1 MNKKSILMK
10 SSKVLAGLLAFTSI
24 AGPIAANAATVN
36 VNGEVVFYKMGQW
49 TSDGINWSDYDRSDK
64 FGEWTM
70 DGEVVW
76 CLEPSVLTETGVTY
90 NSEGDSAIRKGITVR
105 TIGKTDGVR
114 NTTTA
119 TPYLVKRA
127 AFFTWLIYKASDS
140 DIAKIKDLIKDKAY
154 SAKFVSNI
162 NYVRR
167 LSKDA
172 KWTATQLLIWYT
184 ITSVTVREAN
194 ASDAG
199 LQDVFKWYATSDG
212 DGIDSELYRP
222 FSNTYSYLEEN
233 NLIEYTGG
241 FRTYDAPGGEQRQVA
256 NGAMFRLK
264 EKPKPPTPPVTPPT
278 PPVTPPT
285 PPVTPPTP
293 PVTPPPVKPVVEK
306 KYPIKIRKEFSDI
319 NNGVS
324 GKPNFNPGG
333 IKVGV
338 YSDTNATTKVGELV
352 IGPNGESN
360 TLEVKAGTY
369 YGFELDVN
377 GNPIKDSAKEVV
389 ADGAADRGYVSGKD
403 KNSNNKYVTWSVT
416 DNVTNPVIST
426 FVNTPEVV
434 NFTFNKEI
442 ADDSIKGLVGLD
454 NQYSREGAVYGLFT
468 DEQAT
473 KPVTKNGK
481 NVTATIAK
489 DGSAQFND
497 LYRGVYYVKET
508 SVPTVEKNGRKVQR
522 FTLDSKVY
530 KVDLSSANDNE
541 TFTTD
546 STATPTKEYT
556 KTKAFVSN
564 EKVKPNTGSLVIK
577 KKDAQSNSNTAQG
590 QATLADAEFKVE
602 FYDAFS
608 LGTQS
613 PVKKWE
619 AVYKTNAKGEID
631 IRNRQQMVST
641 TNEDAMNKMF
651 AAYEKSQEWGAYDYR
666 VTETKAPNGYKLDST
681 AKDFVVK
688 NDNAEFVSEW
698 SYDDASFLNNDLE
711 LHLIKTQK
719 SSGDWLPTEEAK
731 KVVIKDATFELT
743 NKATGQK
750 FEATTDAEGKLHF
763 DGVIAGEYNLR
774 EVGAKKYKT
783 NGQVIDI
790 TVAQKEGTTKLEA
803 SSKSAPTEDDGA
815 INITEMLS
823 KDILVQFEDSVLNAK
838 AKLVKTNETGA
849 RLEGAKF
856 KLVHYAEDGTTKV
869 DEKEITTDAKG
880 ELNFEELIVG
890 HWYTV
895 EEVGAPDGYKLPAQ
909 RSTLK
914 FRAEAIPAKD
924 SYAIS
929 YSTIT
934 LDKTNANNETTKE
947 SEVKKLTKEGVVQ
960 DGVSFNADEEKGT
973 MAIEFDFVNN
983 TWQKLP
989 VTGSFTGLGLL
1000 SAALVVVIGSTVFYI
1015 KKRNA

>member
-1 MNKKSILMK
+1 MNKKNFLTT
-10 SSKVLAGLLAFTSI
+10 SSKMLAGLMAVVSVS
-24 AGPIAANAATVN
+24 GPMVASASTLN
-36 VNGEVVFYKMGQW
+36 VDGEVVFYKMGQW
-49 TSDGINWSDYDRSDK
+49 HESGIEWSDYDRSDK

-70 DGEVVW
+70 DGQVVW
-76 CLEPSVLTETGVTY
+76 CLEPSVLTETGVSY
-90 NSEGDSAIRKGITVR
+90 NSEGDGAIRNGITVR
-105 TIGKTDGVR
+105 TIGKTNGER
-114 NTTTA
+114 NTHEA
-119 TPYLVKRA
+119 GPYFVKRA

-140 DIAKIKDLIKDKAY
+140 DIAKIKDYVKNKPY
-154 SAKFVSNI
+154 GAKFISNI

-184 ITSVTVREAN
+184 ITSVTVKDAN

-222 FSNTYSYLEEN
+222 FSNTYGDLEN
-233 NLIEYTGG
+233 DGLIEYTGG

-293 PVTPPPVKPVVEK
+293 PVTPPVKPVVEK
-306 KYPIKIRKEFSDI
+306 KGMIRVRKEFSDI
-319 NNGVS
+319 TNGVS

-338 YSDTNATTKVGELV
+338 YSDANATNKVGELL

-377 GNPIKDSAKEVV
+377 GNPIKDNAKEVV
-389 ADGAADRGYVSGKD
+389 ADGSADRGYVSGKD
-403 KNSNNKYVTWSVT
+403 KNSNNKYVTW
-416 DNVTNPVIST
+416 NVSGDTKEAVIST

-442 ADDSIKGLVGLD
+442 AEDSIKGLESLD

-508 SVPTVEKNGRKVQR
+508 SVPTVEKNGHKLQR
-522 FTLDSKVY
+522 FELDSKVY

-556 KTKAFVSN
+556 KTKVFTSMEN
-564 EKVKPNTGSLVIK
+564 VKKNGSLIIK

-619 AVYKTNAKGEID
+619 AVYKTDAKGEID
-631 IRNRQQMVST
+631 VRNRQQMVST

-803 SSKSAPTEDDGA
+803 SSKSSPTEDDGA

-823 KDILVQFEDSVLNAK
+823 KDILVEFEDSVLNAK

-960 DGVSFNADEEKGT
+960 DGVSFNADEENGT

-989 VTGSFTGLGLL
+989 VTGSFTGIGLM

>member
-10 SSKVLAGLLAFTSI
+10 SSKVLAGLIAFTSI
-24 AGPIAANAATVN
+24 AGPIVANAATLT

-49 TSDGINWSDYDRSDK
+49 HKSGIEWSDYDRSDT

-76 CLEPSVLTETGVTY
+76 CLEPSVLTETGVSY

-105 TIGKTDGVR
+105 TIGKTNGEHNR
-114 NTTTA
+114 HEA
-119 TPYLVKRA
+119 GPYFVKRV

-140 DIAKIKDLIKDKAY
+140 DIAKIKDYVKNKPY
-154 SAKFVSNI
+154 GEKFISNI

-184 ITSVTVREAN
+184 ITSVTVKDAN
-194 ASDAG
+194 ASDAQ

-212 DGIDSELYRP
+212 DGIDSELYKP

-306 KYPIKIRKEFSDI
+306 KGMIRVHKEFSDI
-319 NNGVS
+319 TNGVS

-338 YSDTNATTKVGELV
+338 YSDANATNKVGELL

-377 GNPIKDSAKEVV
+377 GNPVKDNAKEVV
-389 ADGAADRGYVSGKD
+389 ADGSADRGYVSGKD
-403 KNSNNKYVTWSVT
+403 KNSNNKYVTW
-416 DNVTNPVIST
+416 NVSGDTKDAVIST

-442 ADDSIKGLVGLD
+442 ADEAIKGLDGLD
-454 NQYSREGAVYGLFT
+454 NQYSREGAVYTLFT
-468 DEQAT
+468 DEKAT

-508 SVPTVEKNGRKVQR
+508 SVPTVDKNGRKLQR
-522 FTLDSKVY
+522 FELDSKVY

-546 STATPTKEYT
+546 STVTPTKEYT
-556 KTKAFVSN
+556 KTKAFTSMEN
-564 EKVKPNTGSLVIK
+564 VKKNGSLIIK

-613 PVKKWE
+613 PAKKWE
-619 AVYKTNAKGEID
+619 AVYKTNANGEID
-631 IRNRQQMVST
+631 VRNRQQMVST

-688 NDNAEFVSEW
+688 NDGADFVSEW

-731 KVVIKDATFELT
+731 KVVVKDATFELT

-823 KDILVQFEDSVLNAK
+823 KDILVEFEDSVLNAK

-960 DGVSFNADEEKGT
+960 DGVSFNADEENGT

-1000 SAALVVVIGSTVFYI
+1000 STALVIVIGSTVFYI

>member
-1 MNKKSILMK
+1 MNKKNFLTT
-10 SSKVLAGLLAFTSI
+10 SSKMLAGLMAVVSV
-24 AGPIAANAATVN
+24 AGPMVASASTLN
-36 VNGEVVFYKMGQW
+36 VDGELVYYKMGQW
-49 TSDGINWSDYDRSDK
+49 TKSNGIKWSDYDRSDK

-70 DGEVVW
+70 DGQVVW
-76 CLEPSVLTETGVTY
+76 CLEPSVLTETGVSY
-90 NSEGDSAIRKGITVR
+90 NSEGDGAIRNGITVR
-105 TIGKTDGVR
+105 TIGKQNGVH
-114 NTTTA
+114 NTNEA
-119 TPYLVKRA
+119 GPFFVKRA

-140 DIAKIKDLIKDKAY
+140 DIAKIKNYVKDKPY
-154 SAKFVSNI
+154 GEKFISNI

-184 ITSVTVREAN
+184 ITFVTVKDAN
-194 ASDAG
+194 ASDAQ

-212 DGIDSELYRP
+212 EGINTELYTP
-222 FSNTYSYLEEN
+222 FSSTYGDLEKDG
-233 NLIEYTGG
+233 LIEYTGG

-278 PPVTPPT
+278 PPVTPP
-285 PPVTPPTP
+285 
-293 PVTPPPVKPVVEK
+293 VKPVVEK
-306 KYPIKIRKEFSDI
+306 KGMIRVHKEFSDI
-319 NNGVS
+319 TNGVS

-338 YSDTNATTKVGELV
+338 YSDVNATNKVGELL

-377 GNPIKDSAKEVV
+377 GNPVKDNAKEVV
-389 ADGAADRGYVSGKD
+389 ADGSADRGYVSGKD
-403 KNSNNKYVTWSVT
+403 KNSNNKYVTW
-416 DNVTNPVIST
+416 NVSGDTKDAVLST

-442 ADDSIKGLVGLD
+442 AEDSIKGLEGLD
-454 NQYSREGAVYGLFT
+454 NQYSREGAVYTLFT
-468 DEQAT
+468 DEKAT

-508 SVPTVEKNGRKVQR
+508 SVPTVDKNGRKLQR
-522 FTLDSKVY
+522 FELDSKVY

-556 KTKAFVSN
+556 KTKAFTSMEN
-564 EKVKPNTGSLVIK
+564 VKKNGSLIIK

-619 AVYKTNAKGEID
+619 AVYKTDAKGEID
-631 IRNRQQMVST
+631 VRNRQQMVST

-688 NDNAEFVSEW
+688 NDNADFVNEW

-731 KVVIKDATFELT
+731 KVVVKDATFELT

-803 SSKSAPTEDDGA
+803 SSKTAPTEDDGA

-823 KDILVQFEDSVLNAK
+823 KDILVEFEDSVLNAK
-838 AKLVKTNETGA
+838 AKLVKTNEKGA

-869 DEKEITTDAKG
+869 DEKEITTDSKG

-895 EEVGAPDGYKLPAQ
+895 EEVEAPNGYKLPAQ

-934 LDKTNANNETTKE
+934 LDKTNDNNETTKE

-960 DGVSFNADEEKGT
+960 DGVSFNADEENGT

-989 VTGSFTGLGLL
+989 VTGSFTGIGLM
-1000 SAALVVVIGSTVFYI
+1000 SAALVVVIGSTAFYI

>member
-1 MNKKSILMK
+1 M
-10 SSKVLAGLLAFTSI
+10 LAGLMAVASV
-24 AGPIAANAATVN
+24 AGPMVASASTLKTS
-36 VNGEVVFYKMGQW
+36 GELLHYKMGKW
-49 TSDGINWSDYDRSDK
+49 TASGIEYNPYDRTDW

-70 DGEVVW
+70 DGQVVW
-76 CLEPSVLTETGVTY
+76 CVEPSVTTSTGVEY
-90 NSEGDSAIRKGITVR
+90 DSAGDGAIRNGMTVR
-105 TIGKTDGVR
+105 SIGQ
-114 NTTTA
+114 TTQRVE
-119 TPYLVKRA
+119 PYYVKRA
-127 AFFTWLIYKASDS
+127 SFFTWLIYKASD
-140 DIAKIKDLIKDKAY
+140 DEIAQIKDAVKNEAY

-162 NYVRR
+162 DYVRR
-167 LSKDA
+167 LSKNA

-184 ITSVTVREAN
+184 ITSVIAHDFQG
-194 ASDAG
+194 ASDE
-199 LQDVFKWYATSDG
+199 LSSVFYWYATSDG
-212 DGIDSELYRP
+212 EGIDKQLYTP
-222 FSNTYSYLEEN
+222 FRDVYDKLEAN

-241 FRTYDAPGGEQRQVA
+241 FRVYDPSSGYQQRQIS
-256 NGAMFRLK
+256 NGGNFKLI
-264 EKPKPPTPPVTPPT
+264 
-278 PPVTPPT
+278 
-285 PPVTPPTP
+285 
-293 PVTPPPVKPVVEK
+293 EK
-306 KYPIKIRKEFSDI
+306 KYPIKVRKEFSDI
-319 NNGVS
+319 TNGVS
-324 GKPNFNPGG
+324 GKPNFNPSG

-377 GNPIKDSAKEVV
+377 GNPVKDNAKEVV
-389 ADGAADRGYVSGKD
+389 ADGSADRGYVSGKD
-403 KNSNNKYVTWSVT
+403 KNSNNKYVTWTVK
-416 DNVTNPVIST
+416 DDVAEAVIST

-442 ADDSIKGLVGLD
+442 ADDAIKGLDGLD
-454 NQYSREGAVYGLFT
+454 SQYSREGAVYTLFT
-468 DEQAT
+468 DEKAT

-481 NVTATIAK
+481 NVTATVAK

-508 SVPTVEKNGRKVQR
+508 SVPTVVKNGRKVQR
-522 FTLDSKVY
+522 FALDSKVY

-564 EKVKPNTGSLVIK
+564 ERLAPSGGSLVIK
-577 KKDAQSNSNTAQG
+577 KKDAQSKSNVAQG
-590 QATLADAEFKVE
+590 QATLSDAEFKVE
-602 FYDAFS
+602 FYEAFS

-619 AVYKTNAKGEID
+619 AVYKTDSKGEID
-631 IRNRQQMVST
+631 VRNRQQMVST
-641 TNEDAMNKMF
+641 TNSDVMNKMF

-688 NDNAEFVSEW
+688 NGNADFVSEW
-698 SYDDASFLNNDLE
+698 SYDDASFFNNDLE

-719 SSGDWLPTEEAK
+719 PSGDWLSTEEAK

-763 DGVIAGEYNLR
+763 DGVIAGDYNLR

-790 TVAQKEGTTKLEA
+790 TVSQKEGTTKLEA
-803 SSKSAPTEDDGA
+803 SSKTAPTEADGA
-815 INITEMLS
+815 INITEMAN
-823 KDILVQFEDSVLNAK
+823 KDILVEFEDSVLNAK
-838 AKLVKTNETGA
+838 AKLVKTNEKGA

-856 KLVHYAEDGTTKV
+856 KLVHYAEDGTTNV
-869 DEKEITTDAKG
+869 DEKEITTDSKG
-880 ELNFEELIVG
+880 ELSFEELVVG

-895 EEVGAPDGYKLPAQ
+895 EEVEAPNGYKLPAQ

-914 FRAEAIPAKD
+914 FRVEAVPAKD

-934 LDKTNANNETTKE
+934 LDKTNANNETTKQ

-960 DGVSFNADEEKGT
+960 DGLSFDADEANGT

-989 VTGSFTGLGLL
+989 VTGSFTGLGLM

>member
-1 MNKKSILMK
+1 M
-10 SSKVLAGLLAFTSI
+10 LAGLMAVASV
-24 AGPIAANAATVN
+24 AGPMVASAATVN
-36 VNGEVVFYKMGQW
+36 VTGEFIYYQMGRW
-49 TSDGINWSDYDRSDK
+49 TSSGIDWSPYDRSDQ

-70 DGEVVW
+70 DGQIVW
-76 CLEPSVLTETGVTY
+76 CVEPSVPTSTGVSYT
-90 NSEGDSAIRKGITVR
+90 SEGDGAIKNGMTVR
-105 TIGKTDGVR
+105 TIGQTNGVR
-114 NTTTA
+114 NTNTA
-119 TPYLVKRA
+119 QPYHVKRA

-140 DIAKIKDLIKDKAY
+140 DISKIKEYSKQAGYGDK
-154 SAKFVSNI
+154 FISNI
-162 NYVRR
+162 DYLRR
-167 LSKDA
+167 LPKDA

-184 ITSVTVREAN
+184 ITFVTLKDARATD
-194 ASDAG
+194 AS

-212 DGIDSELYRP
+212 QGIDTELYTP
-222 FSNTYSYLEEN
+222 FSNVYGYLEDN
-233 NLIEYTGG
+233 NLIDYTGG
-241 FRTYDAPGGEQRQVA
+241 FSVYDAVNGEQRLVA
-256 NGAMFRLK
+256 GGGEFKLK
-264 EKPKPPTPPVTPPT
+264 EKPKP
-278 PPVTPPT
+278 
-285 PPVTPPTP
+285 
-293 PVTPPPVKPVVEK
+293 VEK
-306 KYPIKIRKEFSDI
+306 KHGIKVRKEFSDI
-319 NNGVS
+319 TNGVS
-324 GKPNFNPGG
+324 GKPNFNPSG

-377 GNPIKDSAKEVV
+377 GNPVKDNAKEVV
-389 ADGAADRGYVSGKD
+389 ADGSADRGYVSGKD
-403 KNSNNKYVTWSVT
+403 KNSNNKYVTWTVK
-416 DNVTNPVIST
+416 DDVAEAVIST

-442 ADDSIKGLVGLD
+442 ADDAIKGLDGLD
-454 NQYSREGAVYGLFT
+454 SQYSREGAVYTLFT
-468 DEQAT
+468 DEKAT

-481 NVTATIAK
+481 NVTATVAK

-508 SVPTVEKNGRKVQR
+508 SVPTVVKNGRKIKR
-522 FTLDSKVY
+522 FALDTKVY

-546 STATPTKEYT
+546 STLTPTKEYT
-556 KTKAFVSN
+556 KANAFTSN
-564 EKVKPNTGSLVIK
+564 ELIDKSKGSLVIK
-577 KKDAQSNSNTAQG
+577 KKDAQSKTNTAQG

-602 FYDAFS
+602 FYDM
-608 LGTQS
+608 GTLNSQS

-619 AVYKTNAKGEID
+619 AVYKTDAKGEID
-631 IRNRQQMVST
+631 VRNRQQMVST
-641 TNEDAMNKMF
+641 TNADAMNKLF

-688 NDNAEFVSEW
+688 DNNADFVTEW

-719 SSGDWLPTEEAK
+719 PSGDWLSTEEAK

-763 DGVIAGEYNLR
+763 DGVIAGDYNLR

-790 TVAQKEGTTKLEA
+790 TVSQKEGTTKLEA
-803 SSKSAPTEDDGA
+803 SSKTAPTEDDGA
-815 INITEMLS
+815 INITEMAN
-823 KDILVQFEDSVLNAK
+823 KDILVEFEDDVLNAK
-838 AKLVKTNETGA
+838 AKLVKTNEKGA

-869 DEKEITTDAKG
+869 DEKEITTDSKG
-880 ELNFEELIVG
+880 ELSFEELVVG

-895 EEVGAPDGYKLPAQ
+895 EEVEAPNGYKLPAQ

-914 FRAEAIPAKD
+914 FRAEAVPAKD

-934 LDKTNANNETTKE
+934 LDKTNANNETTKQ

-960 DGVSFNADEEKGT
+960 DGLSFDADEANGT

-989 VTGSFTGLGLL
+989 VTGSFTGLGLM

>member
-1 MNKKSILMK
+1 M
-10 SSKVLAGLLAFTSI
+10 LAGLMAVASV
-24 AGPIAANAATVN
+24 AGPMVASASTLN
-36 VNGEVVFYKMGQW
+36 VDGELVYYKMGQW
-49 TSDGINWSDYDRSDK
+49 HKSGIEWSDYDRSDT

-76 CLEPSVLTETGVTY
+76 CLEPSVLTETGVSY
-90 NSEGDSAIRKGITVR
+90 NSEGDGAIRNGITVR
-105 TIGKTDGVR
+105 TIGKTNGVQ
-114 NTTTA
+114 NEHEA
-119 TPYLVKRA
+119 GPYFIKRA

-140 DIAKIKDLIKDKAY
+140 DIAKIKDYVKNKPY
-154 SAKFVSNI
+154 GAKFISNI

-184 ITSVTVREAN
+184 ITSVTVRDAN

-212 DGIDSELYRP
+212 DGIDSELYKP
-222 FSNTYSYLEEN
+222 FSNTYGDLEN
-233 NLIEYTGG
+233 DGLIEYTGG

-293 PVTPPPVKPVVEK
+293 PVTPPTPPVKPVVEK
-306 KYPIKIRKEFSDI
+306 KGMIRVHKEFSDI
-319 NNGVS
+319 TNGVS

-338 YSDTNATTKVGELV
+338 YSDANATNKVGELL

-377 GNPIKDSAKEVV
+377 GNPVKDNAKEVV
-389 ADGAADRGYVSGKD
+389 ADGSADRGYVSGKD
-403 KNSNNKYVTWSVT
+403 KNSNNKYVTW
-416 DNVTNPVIST
+416 NVSGDTKDAVIST

-442 ADDSIKGLVGLD
+442 ADEAIKGLDGLD
-454 NQYSREGAVYGLFT
+454 NQYSREGAVYTLFT
-468 DEQAT
+468 DEKAT

-508 SVPTVEKNGRKVQR
+508 SVPTVDKNGRKLQR
-522 FTLDSKVY
+522 FELDSKVY

-556 KTKAFVSN
+556 KTKAFTSMEN
-564 EKVKPNTGSLVIK
+564 VKKNGSLIIK

-613 PVKKWE
+613 PAKKWE
-619 AVYKTNAKGEID
+619 AVYKTNANGEID

-688 NDNAEFVSEW
+688 NDGADFVSEW

-731 KVVIKDATFELT
+731 KVVVKDATFELT

-823 KDILVQFEDSVLNAK
+823 KDILVEFEDSVLNAK

-960 DGVSFNADEEKGT
+960 DGVSFNADEENGT

-989 VTGSFTGLGLL
+989 VTGSFTGIGLM

>member
-1 MNKKSILMK
+1 M
-10 SSKVLAGLLAFTSI
+10 LAGLMAVASV
-24 AGPIAANAATVN
+24 AGPMVASASTLKTS
-36 VNGEVVFYKMGQW
+36 GEFLHYKMGKW
-49 TSDGINWSDYDRSDK
+49 TASGIEYNPYDRTDY

-70 DGEVVW
+70 DGQVVW
-76 CLEPSVLTETGVTY
+76 CVEPSIPTETGVTY
-90 NSEGDSAIRKGITVR
+90 NSVGDGAIKSGMTVR
-105 TIGKTDGVR
+105 SIGKTTQDVS
-114 NTTTA
+114 
-119 TPYLVKRA
+119 PYFVKRA
-127 AFFTWLIYKASDS
+127 SFFTWLIYKASDKE
-140 DIAKIKDLIKDKAY
+140 IAQIKETVKNEPY
-154 SAKFVSNI
+154 NAKFVSNI
-162 NYVRR
+162 DYVRN

-172 KWTATQLLIWYT
+172 KWSATQLLIWYT
-184 ITSVTVREAN
+184 ITSVIVHDVQG
-194 ASDAG
+194 ASSE
-199 LQDVFKWYATSDG
+199 LSPVFYWYATADG
-212 DGIDSELYRP
+212 EGIDKELYVP
-222 FSNTYSYLEEN
+222 FRDVYNKLEAD

-241 FRTYDAPGGEQRQVA
+241 FRVYDAPNGEQRQVS
-256 NGAMFRLK
+256 NGGNFKLK
-264 EKPKPPTPPVTPPT
+264 EKPKP
-278 PPVTPPT
+278 
-285 PPVTPPTP
+285 
-293 PVTPPPVKPVVEK
+293 VEK
-306 KYPIKIRKEFSDI
+306 KHSIKVRKEFSDI
-319 NNGVS
+319 TNGVS
-324 GKPNFNPGG
+324 GKPNFNPSG

-377 GNPIKDSAKEVV
+377 GNPVKDNAKEVV
-389 ADGAADRGYVSGKD
+389 ADGSADRGYVSGKD
-403 KNSNNKYVTWSVT
+403 KNSNNKYVTWTVK
-416 DNVTNPVIST
+416 DDVAEAVIST

-442 ADDSIKGLVGLD
+442 ADDAIKGLDGLD
-454 NQYSREGAVYGLFT
+454 SQYSREGAVYTLFT
-468 DEQAT
+468 DEKAT

-481 NVTATIAK
+481 NVTATVAK

-508 SVPTVEKNGRKVQR
+508 SVPTVVKNGRKVQR
-522 FTLDSKVY
+522 FALDSKVY

-546 STATPTKEYT
+546 STLTPTKEYT

-564 EKVKPNTGSLVIK
+564 ETLPLHKNGSLVIK
-577 KKDAQSNSNTAQG
+577 KKDAQSNSNVAQG

-619 AVYKTNAKGEID
+619 AVYKTDSKGEID
-631 IRNRQQMVST
+631 VRNRQQMVST
-641 TNEDAMNKMF
+641 TNSDVMNKMF

-688 NDNAEFVSEW
+688 NGNADFVSEW
-698 SYDDASFLNNDLE
+698 SYDDASFFNNDLE

-719 SSGDWLPTEEAK
+719 PSGDWLSTEEAK

-763 DGVIAGEYNLR
+763 DGVIAGDYNLR

-790 TVAQKEGTTKLEA
+790 TVSQKEGTTKLEA
-803 SSKSAPTEDDGA
+803 SSKTAPTEADGA
-815 INITEMLS
+815 INITEMAN
-823 KDILVQFEDSVLNAK
+823 KDILVEFEDSVLNAK
-838 AKLVKTNETGA
+838 AKLVKTNEKGA

-869 DEKEITTDAKG
+869 DEKEITTDSKG
-880 ELNFEELIVG
+880 ELSFEELVVG

-895 EEVGAPDGYKLPAQ
+895 EEVEAPNGYKLPAQ

-914 FRAEAIPAKD
+914 FRAEAVPAKD

-934 LDKTNANNETTKE
+934 LDKTNANNETTKQ

-960 DGVSFNADEEKGT
+960 DGLSFDADEANGT

-989 VTGSFTGLGLL
+989 VTGSFTGLGLM

>member
-1 MNKKSILMK
+1 M
-10 SSKVLAGLLAFTSI
+10 LAGLMAVASV
-24 AGPIAANAATVN
+24 AGPMVASASTLKTS
-36 VNGEVVFYKMGQW
+36 GELLHYKMGKW
-49 TSDGINWSDYDRSDK
+49 TSSGIEYNPYDRTDW

-70 DGEVVW
+70 DGQVVW
-76 CLEPSVLTETGVTY
+76 CVEPSVPTETGVNY
-90 NSEGDSAIRKGITVR
+90 NSAGDGAIKSGMTVR
-105 TIGKTDGVR
+105 SIG
-114 NTTTA
+114 NTTQEVS
-119 TPYLVKRA
+119 PYFVKRA
-127 AFFTWLIYKASDS
+127 SFFTWLIYKASDAE
-140 DIAKIKDLIKDKAY
+140 IAQIKDVVKGEPY

-162 NYVRR
+162 DYVRK
-167 LSKDA
+167 LSKNA
-172 KWTATQLLIWYT
+172 KWSATQLLIWYT
-184 ITSVTVREAN
+184 ITSVIAHDFQG
-194 ASDAG
+194 ASSD
-199 LQDVFKWYATSDG
+199 LSDVFRWYATSDG
-212 DGIDSELYRP
+212 EGIDKELYRP
-222 FSNTYSYLEEN
+222 FRDVYNKLEADD
-233 NLIEYTGG
+233 LIEYTGG
-241 FRTYDAPGGEQRQVA
+241 FRVYDAPNGEQRQVS
-256 NGAMFRLK
+256 NGGNFKLK
-264 EKPKPPTPPVTPPT
+264 EKPKP
-278 PPVTPPT
+278 
-285 PPVTPPTP
+285 
-293 PVTPPPVKPVVEK
+293 VEK
-306 KYPIKIRKEFSDI
+306 KHGIKVRKEFSDI
-319 NNGVS
+319 TNGVS
-324 GKPNFNPGG
+324 GKPNFNPSG

-377 GNPIKDSAKEVV
+377 GNPVKDNAKEVV
-389 ADGAADRGYVSGKD
+389 ADGSADRGYVSGKD
-403 KNSNNKYVTWSVT
+403 KNSNNKYVTWTVK
-416 DNVTNPVIST
+416 DDVAEAVIST

-442 ADDSIKGLVGLD
+442 ADDAIKGLDGLD
-454 NQYSREGAVYGLFT
+454 SQYSREGAVYTLFT
-468 DEQAT
+468 DEKAT

-481 NVTATIAK
+481 NVTATVAK

-508 SVPTVEKNGRKVQR
+508 SVPTVVKNGRKVQR
-522 FTLDSKVY
+522 FALDSKVY

-564 EKVKPNTGSLVIK
+564 ERLAPSGGSLVIK
-577 KKDAQSNSNTAQG
+577 KKDAQSKSNVAQG

-602 FYDAFS
+602 FYEAFS

-619 AVYKTNAKGEID
+619 AVYKTDSKGEID
-631 IRNRQQMVST
+631 VRNRQQMVST
-641 TNEDAMNKMF
+641 TNSDAMNKMF

-688 NDNAEFVSEW
+688 NGNADFVSEW
-698 SYDDASFLNNDLE
+698 SYDDASFFNNDLE

-719 SSGDWLPTEEAK
+719 PSGDWLSTEEAK

-763 DGVIAGEYNLR
+763 DGVIAGDYNLR

-783 NGQVIDI
+783 NGQVIEI
-790 TVAQKEGTTKLEA
+790 TVSQKEGTTKLEA
-803 SSKSAPTEDDGA
+803 SSKTAPTEADGA
-815 INITEMLS
+815 INITEMAN
-823 KDILVQFEDSVLNAK
+823 KDILVEFEDAVLNAK
-838 AKLVKTNETGA
+838 AKLVKTNEKGA

-869 DEKEITTDAKG
+869 DEKEITTDSKG
-880 ELNFEELIVG
+880 ELSFEELVVG

-895 EEVGAPDGYKLPAQ
+895 EEVEAPNGYKLPAQ

-914 FRAEAIPAKD
+914 FRAEAVPAKD

-934 LDKTNANNETTKE
+934 LDKTNANNETTKQ

-960 DGVSFNADEEKGT
+960 DGLSFDADEANGT

-983 TWQKLP
+983 TWHKLP
-989 VTGSFTGLGLL
+989 VTGSFTGLGLM

>member
-1 MNKKSILMK
+1 M
-10 SSKVLAGLLAFTSI
+10 LAGLMAVASV
-24 AGPIAANAATVN
+24 AGPMVASASTLKTS
-36 VNGEVVFYKMGQW
+36 GELLHYKMGKW
-49 TSDGINWSDYDRSDK
+49 TASGIEYNPYDRTDY

-70 DGEVVW
+70 DGQVVW
-76 CLEPSVLTETGVTY
+76 CVEPSVSTSTGVEY
-90 NSEGDSAIRKGITVR
+90 DSAGDGAIRNGMTVR
-105 TIGKTDGVR
+105 SIGQ
-114 NTTTA
+114 TTQRVE
-119 TPYLVKRA
+119 PYYVKRA
-127 AFFTWLIYKASDS
+127 SFFTWLIYKASD
-140 DIAKIKDLIKDKAY
+140 DEIAQIKDAVKNEAY

-162 NYVRR
+162 DYVRR
-167 LSKDA
+167 LSKNA

-184 ITSVTVREAN
+184 ITSVIAHDFQG
-194 ASDAG
+194 ASDE
-199 LQDVFKWYATSDG
+199 LSSVFYWYATSDG
-212 DGIDSELYRP
+212 EGIDKQLYTP
-222 FSNTYSYLEEN
+222 FRDVYDKLEAN

-241 FRTYDAPGGEQRQVA
+241 FRVYDSSSGYEQRQIS
-256 NGAMFRLK
+256 NGGNFKLI
-264 EKPKPPTPPVTPPT
+264 
-278 PPVTPPT
+278 
-285 PPVTPPTP
+285 
-293 PVTPPPVKPVVEK
+293 EK
-306 KYPIKIRKEFSDI
+306 KYPIKVRKEFSDI
-319 NNGVS
+319 TNGVS
-324 GKPNFNPGG
+324 GKPNFNPSG

-338 YSDTNATTKVGELV
+338 YSDVNATTKVGELV

-360 TLEVKAGTY
+360 TIELKAGTY

-377 GNPIKDSAKEVV
+377 GNPVKDSAKEVV
-389 ADGAADRGYVSGKD
+389 ADGSVDRGYVSGKD
-403 KNSNNKYVTWSVT
+403 KDSNNKYVTW
-416 DNVTNPVIST
+416 NVTGNTTDAVVST

-442 ADDSIKGLVGLD
+442 ADDAIKGLDGID
-454 NQYSREGAVYGLFT
+454 SQYSREGAVYTVFT
-468 DEQAT
+468 DEKAT
-473 KPVTKNGK
+473 KPVTKNGQP
-481 NVTATIAK
+481 VTATVAK

-508 SVPTVEKNGRKVQR
+508 SVPTVVKNGRKIKR
-522 FTLDSKVY
+522 FALDSKVY
-530 KVDLSSANDNE
+530 KIDLSSSNDNE

-546 STATPTKEYT
+546 STVTPTKEYT
-556 KTKAFVSN
+556 KTKAFVS
-564 EKVKPNTGSLVIK
+564 EERLKPLKDNGSLIIK
-577 KKDAQSNSNTAQG
+577 KKDAQSNSNVAQG

-613 PVKKWE
+613 PRKMWE
-619 AVYKTNAKGEID
+619 AIYKTDANGEID
-631 IRNRQQMVST
+631 VRNRQQMVST
-641 TNEDAMNKMF
+641 TNTDVMNKMF
-651 AAYEKSQEWGAYDYR
+651 AAYEKSKEWGAFDYR

-688 NDNAEFVSEW
+688 DGNADFVDEW

-719 SSGDWLPTEEAK
+719 ASGDWLPTEEAR
-731 KVVIKDATFELT
+731 KVVIKDARFELT

-750 FEATTDAEGKLHF
+750 FEATTDDKGKLHF
-763 DGVIAGEYNLR
+763 DGVIAGEYTLR
-774 EVGAKKYKT
+774 EVGAKKYKI

-790 TVAQKEGTTKLEA
+790 TVAQKEGTTKLQA
-803 SSKSAPTEDDGA
+803 SSKTAPTEDDGA
-815 INITEMLS
+815 INITETS
-823 KDILVQFEDSVLNAK
+823 NKDILVEVEDATLNAK
-838 AKLVKTNETGA
+838 AKLVKTNEKGS

-869 DEKEITTDAKG
+869 DEKEISTDSKG
-880 ELNFEELIVG
+880 ELNFEELVVG

-895 EEVGAPDGYKLPAQ
+895 EEVEAPNGYKLPAQ

-914 FRAEAIPAKD
+914 FRAEAVPAKD

-934 LDKTNANNETTKE
+934 LDKTNANNETTKQ

-960 DGVSFNADEEKGT
+960 DGLSFDADEANGT

-989 VTGSFTGLGLL
+989 VTGSFTGLGLM

>member
-1 MNKKSILMK
+1 M
-10 SSKVLAGLLAFTSI
+10 LAGLMAVASV
-24 AGPIAANAATVN
+24 AGPMVASAATVN
-36 VNGEVVFYKMGQW
+36 VTGELVYYQMGRW
-49 TSDGINWSDYDRSDK
+49 TSSGIDWSPYDRSDQ

-70 DGEVVW
+70 DGQIVW
-76 CLEPSVLTETGVTY
+76 CVEPSVLTSTGVSYT
-90 NSEGDSAIRKGITVR
+90 SEGDGAIKNGMTVR
-105 TIGKTDGVR
+105 TIGQINGVR
-114 NTTTA
+114 NTNTA
-119 TPYLVKRA
+119 QPYHVKRA

-140 DIAKIKDLIKDKAY
+140 DISKIKEYSKQAGYGDK
-154 SAKFVSNI
+154 FISNI
-162 NYVRR
+162 DYLRR
-167 LSKDA
+167 LPKDA

-184 ITSVTVREAN
+184 ITFVTLKDARATD
-194 ASDAG
+194 AS

-212 DGIDSELYRP
+212 QGIDTELYTP
-222 FSNTYSYLEEN
+222 FSNVYGYLEDN
-233 NLIEYTGG
+233 NLIDYTGG
-241 FRTYDAPGGEQRQVA
+241 FSVYDAVNGEQRLVA
-256 NGAMFRLK
+256 GGGEFKLK
-264 EKPKPPTPPVTPPT
+264 EKPKP
-278 PPVTPPT
+278 
-285 PPVTPPTP
+285 
-293 PVTPPPVKPVVEK
+293 VEK
-306 KYPIKIRKEFSDI
+306 KHGIKVRKEFSDI
-319 NNGVS
+319 TNGVS
-324 GKPNFNPGG
+324 GKPNFNPSG

-338 YSDTNATTKVGELV
+338 YSDANATTKVGELV
-352 IGPNGESN
+352 IGANGESN

-377 GNPIKDSAKEVV
+377 GNPVKDNAKEVV
-389 ADGAADRGYVSGKD
+389 ADGSADRGYVSGKD
-403 KNSNNKYVTWSVT
+403 KNSNNKYVTWTVKDDT
-416 DNVTNPVIST
+416 TEAVIST

-442 ADDSIKGLVGLD
+442 ADDAIKGLDGLD
-454 NQYSREGAVYGLFT
+454 SQYSREGAVYTLFT
-468 DEQAT
+468 DEKAT

-481 NVTATIAK
+481 NVTATVAK

-508 SVPTVEKNGRKVQR
+508 SVPTVVKNGRKVQR
-522 FTLDSKVY
+522 FALDSKVY
-530 KVDLSSANDNE
+530 KVDLSTANDNE

-564 EKVKPNTGSLVIK
+564 ERILSVKDKGSLIIK
-577 KKDAQSNSNTAQG
+577 KKDAQSKSNVAQG

-619 AVYKTNAKGEID
+619 AVYKTDSKGEID
-631 IRNRQQMVST
+631 VRNRQQMVST
-641 TNEDAMNKMF
+641 TNSDAMNKMF

-688 NDNAEFVSEW
+688 NDNADFVTEW

-719 SSGDWLPTEEAK
+719 PSGDWLSTEEAK

-763 DGVIAGEYNLR
+763 DGVIAGDYNLR
-774 EVGAKKYKT
+774 EVGVKKYKT

-790 TVAQKEGTTKLEA
+790 TVSQKEGTTKLEA
-803 SSKSAPTEDDGA
+803 SSKTAPTEDDGA
-815 INITEMLS
+815 INITEMAN
-823 KDILVQFEDSVLNAK
+823 KDILVEFEDAVLNAK
-838 AKLVKTNETGA
+838 AKLVKTNEKGA

-869 DEKEITTDAKG
+869 DEKEITTDSKG
-880 ELNFEELIVG
+880 ELSFEELVVG

-895 EEVGAPDGYKLPAQ
+895 EEVEAPNGYKLPAQ

-914 FRAEAIPAKD
+914 FRAEAVPAKD

-934 LDKTNANNETTKE
+934 LDKTNDNNETTKQ

-960 DGVSFNADEEKGT
+960 DGLSFDADEANGT

-989 VTGSFTGLGLL
+989 VTGSFTGLGLM

>member
-24 AGPIAANAATVN
+24 AGPIAANAATLN
-36 VNGEVVFYKMGQW
+36 VDGELVFYKMGQW
-49 TSDGINWSDYDRSDK
+49 HESGIEWSDYDRSDK

-70 DGEVVW
+70 DGQVVW

-90 NSEGDSAIRKGITVR
+90 NSEGDGAIRNGITVR

-114 NTTTA
+114 NTHEA
-119 TPYLVKRA
+119 GPYFVKRA

-184 ITSVTVREAN
+184 ITSVTVKDAN
-194 ASDAG
+194 ASDPS

-212 DGIDSELYRP
+212 DGIYSELYKP
-222 FSNTYSYLEEN
+222 FSNTYAYLEEN
-233 NLIEYTGG
+233 NFIEYTGG

-264 EKPKPPTPPVTPPT
+264 EKPKPPTPPVTPP
-278 PPVTPPT
+278 
-285 PPVTPPTP
+285 
-293 PVTPPPVKPVVEK
+293 PVKPVVEK
-306 KYPIKIRKEFSDI
+306 KGMIRVRKEFSDI
-319 NNGVS
+319 TNGVS

-338 YSDTNATTKVGELV
+338 YSDANATNKVGELL

-377 GNPIKDSAKEVV
+377 GNPVKDNAKEVV
-389 ADGAADRGYVSGKD
+389 ADGSADRGYVSGKD
-403 KNSNNKYVTWSVT
+403 KNSNNKYVTWTVSGDT
-416 DNVTNPVIST
+416 KDAVIST

-442 ADDSIKGLVGLD
+442 ADDSIKGLEGLD

-508 SVPTVEKNGRKVQR
+508 SVPTVDKNGRKLQR
-522 FTLDSKVY
+522 FELDSKVY
-530 KVDLSSANDNE
+530 KVDLSNANDNE

-556 KTKAFVSN
+556 KTKAFTSM
-564 EKVKPNTGSLVIK
+564 EKVKKNGSLVIK

-619 AVYKTNAKGEID
+619 AVYKTNVKGEID

-641 TNEDAMNKMF
+641 TNDDAMNKMF

-688 NDNAEFVSEW
+688 NDGADFVSEW

-719 SSGDWLPTEEAK
+719 SSGDWLPIEEAK

-947 SEVKKLTKEGVVQ
+947 SEVKKLTNEGVVQ
-960 DGVSFNADEEKGT
+960 DGVSFNADEENGT

-1000 SAALVVVIGSTVFYI
+1000 SVALVVVIGSTVFYI

>member
-1 MNKKSILMK
+1 M
-10 SSKVLAGLLAFTSI
+10 LAGLMAVASV
-24 AGPIAANAATVN
+24 AGPMVASAATVN
-36 VNGEVVFYKMGQW
+36 VTGELVYYQVGRW
-49 TSDGINWSDYDRSDK
+49 TSSGIDWSPYDRSDQ

-70 DGEVVW
+70 DGQIVW
-76 CLEPSVLTETGVTY
+76 CVEPSVLTSTGVSYT
-90 NSEGDSAIRKGITVR
+90 SEGDGAIKNGMTVR
-105 TIGKTDGVR
+105 TIGLTNGVR
-114 NTTTA
+114 NTNTA
-119 TPYLVKRA
+119 QPYHVKRA

-140 DIAKIKDLIKDKAY
+140 DISKIKEYSKQAGYGDK
-154 SAKFVSNI
+154 FISNI
-162 NYVRR
+162 DYLRR
-167 LSKDA
+167 LPKDA

-184 ITSVTVREAN
+184 ITFVTLKDARATD
-194 ASDAG
+194 AS

-212 DGIDSELYRP
+212 QGIDTELYTP
-222 FSNTYSYLEEN
+222 FSNVYGYLEDN
-233 NLIEYTGG
+233 NLIDYTGG
-241 FRTYDAPGGEQRQVA
+241 FSVYDAVNGEQRLVA
-256 NGAMFRLK
+256 GGGEFKLK
-264 EKPKPPTPPVTPPT
+264 EKPKP
-278 PPVTPPT
+278 
-285 PPVTPPTP
+285 
-293 PVTPPPVKPVVEK
+293 VEK
-306 KYPIKIRKEFSDI
+306 KHGIKVRKEFSDI
-319 NNGVS
+319 TNGVS
-324 GKPNFNPGG
+324 GKPNFNPSG

-338 YSDTNATTKVGELV
+338 YSDANATTKVGELV
-352 IGPNGESN
+352 IGANGESN

-377 GNPIKDSAKEVV
+377 GNPVKDNAKEVV
-389 ADGAADRGYVSGKD
+389 ADGSADRGYVSGKD
-403 KNSNNKYVTWSVT
+403 KNSNNKYVTWTVKDDT
-416 DNVTNPVIST
+416 TEAVIST

-442 ADDSIKGLVGLD
+442 ADDAIKGLDGLD
-454 NQYSREGAVYGLFT
+454 SQYSREGAVYTLFT
-468 DEQAT
+468 DEKAT

-481 NVTATIAK
+481 NVTATVAK

-508 SVPTVEKNGRKVQR
+508 SVPTVVKNGRKVQR
-522 FTLDSKVY
+522 FALDSKVY
-530 KVDLSSANDNE
+530 KVDLSTANDNE

-564 EKVKPNTGSLVIK
+564 ERILPVKDKGSLIIK

-602 FYDAFS
+602 FYDTFS

-688 NDNAEFVSEW
+688 NDNADFVTEW

-719 SSGDWLPTEEAK
+719 PSGDWLSTEEAK

-763 DGVIAGEYNLR
+763 DGVIAGDYNLR

-790 TVAQKEGTTKLEA
+790 TVSQKEGTTKLEA
-803 SSKSAPTEDDGA
+803 SSKTAPTEDDGA
-815 INITEMLS
+815 INITEMAN
-823 KDILVQFEDSVLNAK
+823 KDILVEFEDAVLNAK
-838 AKLVKTNETGA
+838 AKLVKTNEKGA

-869 DEKEITTDAKG
+869 DEKEITTDSKG
-880 ELNFEELIVG
+880 ELSFEELVVG

-895 EEVGAPDGYKLPAQ
+895 EEVEAPNGYKLPAQ

-914 FRAEAIPAKD
+914 FRAEAVPAKD

-934 LDKTNANNETTKE
+934 LDKTNANNETTKQ

-960 DGVSFNADEEKGT
+960 DGLSFDADEANGT

-989 VTGSFTGLGLL
+989 VTGSFTGLGLM

>member
-1 MNKKSILMK
+1 M
-10 SSKVLAGLLAFTSI
+10 LAGLMVVASV
-24 AGPIAANAATVN
+24 AGPMVASASTLN
-36 VNGEVVFYKMGQW
+36 VTGELVYYKMGQW
-49 TSDGINWSDYDRSDK
+49 TSSGVDWSPYDRSDM

-70 DGEVVW
+70 DGQIVW
-76 CLEPSVLTETGVTY
+76 CVEPSIKTGTGVTY
-90 NSEGDSAIRKGITVR
+90 TSAGDSAIKNGMTVR
-105 TIGKTDGVR
+105 TIGKTGGVQ
-114 NTTTA
+114 NTNTA
-119 TPYLVKRA
+119 QAYHVKRA

-140 DIAKIKDLIKDKAY
+140 DISKIKELIKDKSY
-154 SAKFVSNI
+154 SEKFVSNI
-162 NYVRR
+162 DYLRR
-167 LSKDA
+167 LPKDA
-172 KWTATQLLIWYT
+172 KWTATQLLLWYT
-184 ITSVTVREAN
+184 ITFVTLKDAN
-194 ASDAG
+194 ATDSS

-212 DGIDSELYRP
+212 QGIDNELYTP
-222 FSNTYSYLEEN
+222 FSNTYGYLEDN

-241 FRTYDAPGGEQRQVA
+241 FSVYDGNNDEQRLVA
-256 NGAMFRLK
+256 GGGNFKLK
-264 EKPKPPTPPVTPPT
+264 EKPKP
-278 PPVTPPT
+278 
-285 PPVTPPTP
+285 
-293 PVTPPPVKPVVEK
+293 VEK
-306 KYPIKIRKEFSDI
+306 KHGIKVRKEFSDI
-319 NNGVS
+319 TNGVS
-324 GKPNFNPGG
+324 AKPNFNPSG

-377 GNPIKDSAKEVV
+377 GNPVKDNAKEVV
-389 ADGAADRGYVSGKD
+389 ADGSADRGYVSGKD
-403 KNSNNKYVTWSVT
+403 KNSNNKYVTWNVT
-416 DNVTNPVIST
+416 DGTKEAVIST

-442 ADDSIKGLVGLD
+442 ADDAIKGLDGLD
-454 NQYSREGAVYGLFT
+454 SQYSREGAVYTLFT
-468 DEQAT
+468 DEKAT

-481 NVTATIAK
+481 NVTATVAK

-508 SVPTVEKNGRKVQR
+508 SVPTVPTVVKNGRKIQR
-522 FTLDSKVY
+522 FALDTKVY
-530 KVDLSSANDNE
+530 KVDLSGANDNE

-556 KTKAFVSN
+556 KTKTFVSN
-564 EKVKPNTGSLVIK
+564 ERILPAKDKGSLIIK
-577 KKDAQSNSNTAQG
+577 KKDAQSKSNIAQG
-590 QATLADAEFKVE
+590 QATLAGAEFKVE

-619 AVYKTNAKGEID
+619 AVYKTDSKGEID
-631 IRNRQQMVST
+631 VRNRQQMVST

-651 AAYEKSQEWGAYDYR
+651 AAYEKSQEWGAFDYR

-688 NDNAEFVSEW
+688 NDNADFVSEW

-719 SSGDWLPTEEAK
+719 ASGDWLSTEEAK

-763 DGVIAGEYNLR
+763 DGVIAGDYNLR

-790 TVAQKEGTTKLEA
+790 TVSQKEGTTKLTA
-803 SSKSAPTEDDGA
+803 SSKSAPVGDDGS
-815 INITEMLS
+815 INITEMVD
-823 KDILVQFEDSVLNAK
+823 KNILVEFEDAVLNAK
-838 AKLVKTNETGA
+838 AKLVKTNEKGA

-869 DEKEITTDAKG
+869 DEKEITTDSKG

-895 EEVGAPDGYKLPAQ
+895 EEVEAPNGYKLPAQ

-934 LDKTNANNETTKE
+934 LDKTNDNNKTTKE

-960 DGVSFNADEEKGT
+960 DGVSFDADEANGT

-989 VTGSFTGLGLL
+989 VTGSFTGIGLM

>member
-49 TSDGINWSDYDRSDK
+49 TEGGINWSDYDRSDK

-119 TPYLVKRA
+119 GPYLVKRA

-167 LSKDA
+167 LSRDA

-184 ITSVTVREAN
+184 ITSVTVRDAN
-194 ASDAG
+194 PSDAE

-233 NLIEYTGG
+233 NFIEYTGG

-264 EKPKPPTPPVTPPT
+264 EKPKP
-278 PPVTPPT
+278 
-285 PPVTPPTP
+285 
-293 PVTPPPVKPVVEK
+293 VEK
-306 KYPIKIRKEFSDI
+306 KHNIKVRKEFSDI
-319 NNGVS
+319 TNGVS
-324 GKPNFNPGG
+324 GKPNFNPSG

-377 GNPIKDSAKEVV
+377 GNPVKDNAKEVV
-389 ADGAADRGYVSGKD
+389 ADGSADRGYVSGKD
-403 KNSNNKYVTWSVT
+403 KNSNNKYVTWIVK
-416 DNVTNPVIST
+416 DDVAEAVIST

-442 ADDSIKGLVGLD
+442 ADDAIKGLDGLD
-454 NQYSREGAVYGLFT
+454 SQYSREGAVYTLFT
-468 DEQAT
+468 DEKAT

-481 NVTATIAK
+481 NVTATVAK

-508 SVPTVEKNGRKVQR
+508 SVPTVVKNGRKIKR
-522 FTLDSKVY
+522 FALDTKVY

-564 EKVKPNTGSLVIK
+564 ERILPAKDKGSLIIK
-577 KKDAQSNSNTAQG
+577 KKDAQSNSNVAQG

-619 AVYKTNAKGEID
+619 AVYKTDAKGEID
-631 IRNRQQMVST
+631 VRNRQQMVSS

-651 AAYEKSQEWGAYDYR
+651 AAYEKSQEWGAFDYR

-688 NDNAEFVSEW
+688 NDNADFVSEW
-698 SYDDASFLNNDLE
+698 LYDDASFLNNDLE

-719 SSGDWLPTEEAK
+719 ASGDWLSTEEAK

-743 NKATGQK
+743 NKSTGQK

-763 DGVIAGEYNLR
+763 DGVIAGDYNLR

-790 TVAQKEGTTKLEA
+790 TVSQKEGTTKLEA
-803 SSKSAPTEDDGA
+803 SSKTAPTEDDGA
-815 INITEMLS
+815 INITEMAN
-823 KDILVQFEDSVLNAK
+823 KDILVEFEDAVLNAK
-838 AKLVKTNETGA
+838 AKLVKTNEKGA

-869 DEKEITTDAKG
+869 DEKEITTDSKG
-880 ELNFEELIVG
+880 ELSFEELVVG

-895 EEVGAPDGYKLPAQ
+895 EEVEAPNGYKLPAQ

-914 FRAEAIPAKD
+914 FRAEAVPAKD

-934 LDKTNANNETTKE
+934 LDKTNANNETTKQ

-960 DGVSFNADEEKGT
+960 DGLSFDADEANGT

-989 VTGSFTGLGLL
+989 VTGSFTGLGLM

>member
-1 MNKKSILMK
+1 M
-10 SSKVLAGLLAFTSI
+10 LAGLMVVASV
-24 AGPIAANAATVN
+24 AGPMVASASTLN
-36 VNGEVVFYKMGQW
+36 VTGELVYYKMGQW
-49 TSDGINWSDYDRSDK
+49 TSSGIDWSPYDRSDM

-70 DGEVVW
+70 DGQIVW
-76 CLEPSVLTETGVTY
+76 CVEPSIKTGTGVTY
-90 NSEGDSAIRKGITVR
+90 TSAGDSAIKNGMTVR
-105 TIGKTDGVR
+105 TIGKTGGVQ
-114 NTTTA
+114 NTNTA
-119 TPYLVKRA
+119 QAHHVKRA

-140 DIAKIKDLIKDKAY
+140 DISKIKELIKDKSY
-154 SAKFVSNI
+154 SEKFVSNI
-162 NYVRR
+162 DYLRR
-167 LSKDA
+167 LPKDA
-172 KWTATQLLIWYT
+172 KWTATQLLLWYT
-184 ITSVTVREAN
+184 ITFVTLKDAN
-194 ASDAG
+194 ATDSS

-212 DGIDSELYRP
+212 QGIDNELYTP
-222 FSNTYSYLEEN
+222 FSNTYGYLEDN

-241 FRTYDAPGGEQRQVA
+241 FSVYDGNNDEQRLVA
-256 NGAMFRLK
+256 GGGNFKLK
-264 EKPKPPTPPVTPPT
+264 EKPKP
-278 PPVTPPT
+278 
-285 PPVTPPTP
+285 
-293 PVTPPPVKPVVEK
+293 VEK
-306 KYPIKIRKEFSDI
+306 KHGIKVRKEFSDI
-319 NNGVS
+319 TNGVS
-324 GKPNFNPGG
+324 GKPNFNPSG

-338 YSDTNATTKVGELV
+338 YSDINATTKVGELV

-377 GNPIKDSAKEVV
+377 GNPVKDNAKEVV
-389 ADGAADRGYVSGKD
+389 ADGSADRGYVSGKD
-403 KNSNNKYVTWSVT
+403 KNSNNKYVTWNVT
-416 DNVTNPVIST
+416 DGTKEAVIST

-442 ADDSIKGLVGLD
+442 ADDAIKGLDGLD
-454 NQYSREGAVYGLFT
+454 SQYSREGAVYTLFT
-468 DEQAT
+468 DEKAT

-481 NVTATIAK
+481 NVTATVAK

-508 SVPTVEKNGRKVQR
+508 SVPTVVKNGRKIQR
-522 FTLDSKVY
+522 FALDTKVY

-564 EKVKPNTGSLVIK
+564 ERILPAKDKGSLIIK
-577 KKDAQSNSNTAQG
+577 KKDAQSKSNVAQG
-590 QATLADAEFKVE
+590 QATLAGAEFKVE

-619 AVYKTNAKGEID
+619 AVYKTDSKGEID
-631 IRNRQQMVST
+631 VRNRQQMVST

-651 AAYEKSQEWGAYDYR
+651 AAYEKSQEWGAFDYR

-688 NDNAEFVSEW
+688 DNNADFVSEW

-719 SSGDWLPTEEAK
+719 ASGDWLSTEEAK

-743 NKATGQK
+743 NKSTGQK

-763 DGVIAGEYNLR
+763 DGVIAGDYNLR

-790 TVAQKEGTTKLEA
+790 TVSQKEGTTKLTA
-803 SSKSAPTEDDGA
+803 SSKSAPVGDDGS
-815 INITEMLS
+815 INITEMVD
-823 KDILVQFEDSVLNAK
+823 KNILVEFEDAVLNAK
-838 AKLVKTNETGA
+838 AKLVKTNEKGA

-869 DEKEITTDAKG
+869 DEKEITTDSKG

-895 EEVGAPDGYKLPAQ
+895 EEVEAPNGYKLPAQ

-934 LDKTNANNETTKE
+934 LDKTNDNNKTTKE

-960 DGVSFNADEEKGT
+960 DGVSFDADEANGT

-989 VTGSFTGLGLL
+989 VTGSFTGIGLM

>member
-1 MNKKSILMK
+1 M
-10 SSKVLAGLLAFTSI
+10 LAGLMAVASV
-24 AGPIAANAATVN
+24 AGPMVASASTLN
-36 VNGEVVFYKMGQW
+36 VDGELVYYKMGQW
-49 TSDGINWSDYDRSDK
+49 HKSGIEWSDYDRSDT

-76 CLEPSVLTETGVTY
+76 CLEPSVLTETGVSY
-90 NSEGDSAIRKGITVR
+90 NSEGDGAIRNGITVR
-105 TIGKTDGVR
+105 TIGKTNGVQ
-114 NTTTA
+114 NEHEA
-119 TPYLVKRA
+119 GPYFIKRA

-140 DIAKIKDLIKDKAY
+140 DIAKIKDYVKNKPY
-154 SAKFVSNI
+154 GAKFISNI

-184 ITSVTVREAN
+184 ITSVTVRDAN

-212 DGIDSELYRP
+212 DGIDSELYKP
-222 FSNTYSYLEEN
+222 FSNTYGDLEN
-233 NLIEYTGG
+233 DGLIEYTGG

-293 PVTPPPVKPVVEK
+293 PVTPPTPPVTPPTPPVKPVVEK
-306 KYPIKIRKEFSDI
+306 KGMIRVHKEFSDI
-319 NNGVS
+319 TNGVS

-338 YSDTNATTKVGELV
+338 YSDANATNKVGELL

-377 GNPIKDSAKEVV
+377 GNPVKDNAKEVV
-389 ADGAADRGYVSGKD
+389 ADGSADRGYVSGKD
-403 KNSNNKYVTWSVT
+403 KNSNNKYVTW
-416 DNVTNPVIST
+416 NVSGDTKDAVIST

-442 ADDSIKGLVGLD
+442 ADEAIKGLDGLD
-454 NQYSREGAVYGLFT
+454 NQYSREGAVYTLFT
-468 DEQAT
+468 DEKAT

-508 SVPTVEKNGRKVQR
+508 SVPTVDKNGRKLQR
-522 FTLDSKVY
+522 FELDSKVY

-556 KTKAFVSN
+556 KTKAFTSMEN
-564 EKVKPNTGSLVIK
+564 VKKNGSLIIK

-613 PVKKWE
+613 PAKKWE
-619 AVYKTNAKGEID
+619 AVYKTNANGEID

-688 NDNAEFVSEW
+688 NDGADFVSEW

-731 KVVIKDATFELT
+731 KVVVKDATFELT

-823 KDILVQFEDSVLNAK
+823 KDILVEFEDSVLNAK

-960 DGVSFNADEEKGT
+960 DGVSFNADEENGT

-989 VTGSFTGLGLL
+989 VTGSFTGIGLM

>member
-24 AGPIAANAATVN
+24 AGPIAANAATLN

-49 TSDGINWSDYDRSDK
+49 TESGIEWSDYDRSDK

-70 DGEVVW
+70 DGQVVW

-90 NSEGDSAIRKGITVR
+90 NSEGDGAIRNGITVR

-114 NTTTA
+114 NTHEA
-119 TPYLVKRA
+119 GPYFVKRA

-184 ITSVTVREAN
+184 ITSVTVKDAN

-241 FRTYDAPGGEQRQVA
+241 FRTYDAPGGEQRQLA

-278 PPVTPPT
+278 PPVTPPA
-285 PPVTPPTP
+285 
-293 PVTPPPVKPVVEK
+293 KPVVEK
-306 KYPIKIRKEFSDI
+306 KGMIRVHKEFSDI
-319 NNGVS
+319 TNGVS

-338 YSDTNATTKVGELV
+338 YSDSNATNKVGELL

-377 GNPIKDSAKEVV
+377 GNPIKDNAKEVV
-389 ADGAADRGYVSGKD
+389 ADGSADRGYVSGKD
-403 KNSNNKYVTWSVT
+403 KNSNNKYVTW
-416 DNVTNPVIST
+416 NVSGDTKDAVIST

-442 ADDSIKGLVGLD
+442 AEDSIKGLESLD
-454 NQYSREGAVYGLFT
+454 NQYSREGAVYTLFT
-468 DEQAT
+468 DEKAT

-508 SVPTVEKNGRKVQR
+508 SVPTVDKNGHKLQR
-522 FTLDSKVY
+522 FELDSKVY

-556 KTKAFVSN
+556 KTKVFTSMEN
-564 EKVKPNTGSLVIK
+564 VKKNGSLIIK

-619 AVYKTNAKGEID
+619 AVYKTDSKGEID

-823 KDILVQFEDSVLNAK
+823 KDILVQFEDSVLNVK
-838 AKLVKTNETGA
+838 AKLVKTNEKGA

-960 DGVSFNADEEKGT
+960 DGVSFDADEEKGT